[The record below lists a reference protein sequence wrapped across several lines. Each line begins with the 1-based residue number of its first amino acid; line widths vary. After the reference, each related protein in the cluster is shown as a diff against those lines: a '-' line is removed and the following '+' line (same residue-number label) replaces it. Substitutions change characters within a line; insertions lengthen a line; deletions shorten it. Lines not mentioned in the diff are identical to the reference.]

1 MSEQFRIALEEY
13 PMEWIVKLC
22 GAQDKHLELLRNAFS
37 CDIIMRDNELR
48 ILLSL
53 IHI

>member
-22 GAQDKHLELLRNAFS
+22 GAQDKHLRAAAVKRLFL
-37 CDIIMRDNELR
+37 
-48 ILLSL
+48 
-53 IHI
+53 